1 MALKQHKEFN
11 SLHLIEHPLIQH
23 KLALLRDVKTISK
36 EFRKLVK
43 EIALLLA
50 YEATRN
56 LPVIT
61 KTVKTPNESC
71 KVSVLEDE
79 QPVILPILRA
89 GIGMI
94 DGFLTLMP
102 FAKVG
107 HIGIFRDEKTLE
119 PHCYYFKIPPRSKD
133 RQFFVC
139 DPMLATGGSAIAAIN
154 QLKQEEIHKI
164 VFICI
169 IASPQGIKKVT
180 TTHPKI
186 PIIAASLDRELNNKG
201 YILPGMGDAG
211 DRMFDTL

>member
-1 MALKQHKEFN
+1 MPLKKHTKFKN
-11 SLHLIEHPLIQH
+11 LYIAEHPLIQH

-36 EFRKLVK
+36 EFRKLVE
-43 EIALLLA
+43 EITLLLI
-50 YEATRN
+50 YEATKD

-61 KTVKTPNESC
+61 KPIKTPNEPC

-89 GIGMI
+89 GVGMLN
-94 DGFLTLMP
+94 GFLALMP

-107 HIGIFRDEKTLE
+107 CIGVFRDEKTLE
-119 PHCYYFKIPPRSKD
+119 PHCYYFKIPRGSKNK
-133 RQFFVC
+133 QFFVC
-139 DPMLATGGSAIAAIN
+139 DPMLATGGSATAAIN
-154 QLKQEEIHKI
+154 QLKQEGIHKI

-180 TTHPKI
+180 TAYPKI
-186 PIIAASLDRELNNKG
+186 SIIAASLDRELNNKG

-211 DRMFDTL
+211 DRMFGT